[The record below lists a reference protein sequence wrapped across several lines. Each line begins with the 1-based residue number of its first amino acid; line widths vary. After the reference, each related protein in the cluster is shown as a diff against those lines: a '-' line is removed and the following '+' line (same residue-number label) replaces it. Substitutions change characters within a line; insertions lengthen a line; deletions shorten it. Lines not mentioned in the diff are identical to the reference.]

1 MVGRFQKIR
10 ILYIV
15 YDMNNGALMNWLIG
29 ILRRI
34 NREQF
39 QVDFIVHDCRP
50 GYFDNEVR
58 KLGAKIICCSNP
70 RYFWSYIPFFKKLL
84 LEYGPYDVIHSNLGN
99 CGFHV
104 YIAKQV
110 GVPLR
115 ISHLHTEF
123 FKSAKGWGLRA
134 KLKWLFYRY
143 FNTLL
148 IAKYSTLAF
157 TVSSEAAKG
166 SLGSYLQA
174 IKCLE
179 LPCGIELEPF
189 KKQVDSKSVRQ
200 ELGIPETAFVIG
212 HAGRLEWEKNQVFL
226 IKIAKEVNRIDP
238 NMRLLLIGDGPDKT
252 QLETEAANSGL
263 SHKVIFTGI
272 RSDVPRLMLGAMDV
286 FVFPSNYEGLGLALV
301 EAQAAGL
308 PCFISNNI
316 VNEAVI
322 VEPLVQRLSLHD
334 SPFTWAMAISAVKG
348 IKSESTR
355 ADALRTLEK
364 SLFNIDNNVR
374 RLQEIYS
381 EFLMHYTQ

>member
-355 ADALRTLEK
+355 SDALRTLEK

>member
-34 NREQF
+34 NRERF

-50 GYFDNEVR
+50 GYFDKEVR

-355 ADALRTLEK
+355 SDALRTLEK

-381 EFLMHYTQ
+381 EFLMHHTQ

>member
-212 HAGRLEWEKNQVFL
+212 HAGRLEWEKNQIFL

-238 NMRLLLIGDGPDKT
+238 NMRLLLVGDGPDKA

-355 ADALRTLEK
+355 SDALRTLEK

-381 EFLMHYTQ
+381 EFLMHHTQ

>member
-322 VEPLVQRLSLHD
+322 VETLVQRLSLHD

-355 ADALRTLEK
+355 SDALRTLEK

-381 EFLMHYTQ
+381 EFLMHHTQ

>member
-34 NREQF
+34 NRERF

-381 EFLMHYTQ
+381 EFLMHHTQ

>member
-34 NREQF
+34 NRERF

-50 GYFDNEVR
+50 GYFDKEVR

-123 FKSAKGWGLRA
+123 FKSAKGWGLRV
-134 KLKWLFYRY
+134 KLKWLFYRF

-148 IAKYSTLAF
+148 IARYSTLAF

-200 ELGIPETAFVIG
+200 ELGIPKTAFVIG
-212 HAGRLEWEKNQVFL
+212 HAGRLEWEKNQIFL

-238 NMRLLLIGDGPDKT
+238 NMRLLLVGDGPDKA

-355 ADALRTLEK
+355 SDALRTLEK

-381 EFLMHYTQ
+381 EFLMHHTQ